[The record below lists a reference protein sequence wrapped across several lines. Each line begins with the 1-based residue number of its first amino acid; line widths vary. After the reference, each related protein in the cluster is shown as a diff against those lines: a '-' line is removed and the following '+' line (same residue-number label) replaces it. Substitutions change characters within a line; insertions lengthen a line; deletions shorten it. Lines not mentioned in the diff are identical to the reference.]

1 MLDDIMLY
9 MSSSKYSN
17 KKNKRYKNATTTIEY
32 KTRKNQLINPKIII
46 ANQLVVLRPL
56 SLVFFVKSVKQVLL
70 IIFNYIPPPIIAEL
84 KP

>member
-1 MLDDIMLY
+1 MLY
-9 MSSSKYSN
+9 ISSSKYSN
-17 KKNKRYKNATTTIEY
+17 KKNKRYKNAITTIEY

-56 SLVFFVKSVKQVLL
+56 SLVFFVKSVKQVLV

-84 KP
+84 RP

>member
-1 MLDDIMLY
+1 MLY
-9 MSSSKYSN
+9 ISSSKYSN
-17 KKNKRYKNATTTIEY
+17 KKNKRYKNAITTIEY

-84 KP
+84 RP

>member
-1 MLDDIMLY
+1 MLY

-17 KKNKRYKNATTTIEY
+17 KKNKRYKNATTTIED

-84 KP
+84 SP

>member
-1 MLDDIMLY
+1 MLY
-9 MSSSKYSN
+9 ISSSKYSN
-17 KKNKRYKNATTTIEY
+17 KKNKRYKNAITTIEY
-32 KTRKNQLINPKIII
+32 RTRKNQLINPKIII

-84 KP
+84 RP

>member
-1 MLDDIMLY
+1 MLY

>member
-1 MLDDIMLY
+1 MLY
-9 MSSSKYSN
+9 ISSSKYSN
-17 KKNKRYKNATTTIEY
+17 KKNKRYKNAITTIEY

>member
-1 MLDDIMLY
+1 MLY

-17 KKNKRYKNATTTIEY
+17 KKNKRYKNAITTIEY

>member
-1 MLDDIMLY
+1 MLY
-9 MSSSKYSN
+9 ISSSKYSN
-17 KKNKRYKNATTTIEY
+17 KKNKRYKNAITTIEY

-84 KP
+84 SP